1 MNNAKKIGKEE
12 NTAVDNIQKE
22 LAYEQLMIKEEL

>member
-22 LAYEQLMIKEEL
+22 LAYE